1 MKRLRTNGT
10 LLVSLMAGVTLLD
23 GITVYALRSANAE
36 LGDGPISFWGVFI
49 SGLVVVVVP
58 VSLSGYRLL
67 RRNRSMDAP
76 IAVVSIVSGVVIAT
90 FPPGN
95 LFLVGLMMVA
105 FASVGFLFLVA
116 WAEHRARHRPLR

>member
-1 MKRLRTNGT
+1 
-10 LLVSLMAGVTLLD
+10 MAGVTLLA
-23 GITVYALRSANAE
+23 GITVYALRSTNAE

-58 VSLSGYRLL
+58 VSFSGYRLL

-76 IAVVSIVSGVVIAT
+76 IAAVSILSGVVIAT

-105 FASVGFLFLVA
+105 VASVGFLFLVA
-116 WAEHRARHRPLR
+116 WAERRARHRPLR